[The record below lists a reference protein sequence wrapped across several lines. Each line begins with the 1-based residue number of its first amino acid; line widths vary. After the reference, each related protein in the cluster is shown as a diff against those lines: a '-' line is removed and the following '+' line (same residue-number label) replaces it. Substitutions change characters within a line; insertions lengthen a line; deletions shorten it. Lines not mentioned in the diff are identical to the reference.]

1 MRTKDLKEIV
11 RATAFEYLKEND
23 DLRRGQALFL
33 ALESL
38 DSEIADI
45 IRGTDADPF
54 YNDNNIRKFW
64 ETI

>member
-1 MRTKDLKEIV
+1 MSVSFLRNRIAA
-11 RATAFEYLKEND
+11 RSSGYLKENPT
-23 DLRRGQALFL
+23 LRPGQALFL

-38 DSEIADI
+38 DSEIADM

-54 YNDNNIRKFW
+54 YNDKNIRKFW

>member
-1 MRTKDLKEIV
+1 MRLRDHVALMANQYQKESP
-11 RATAFEYLKEND
+11 E
-23 DLRRGQALFL
+23 LRKGQTLFL

-38 DSEIADI
+38 DSEIADM

-54 YNDNNIRKFW
+54 YNDKNIRKFW